1 MINIDFLVAGCNTR
15 CRHCYVNGGPGPIM
29 PVEDALMCIEKLD
42 ALAAYCTDEVSFTLD
57 HEPMNHPQ
65 IDQILSAASQT
76 VHIQNYHHGM
86 TTGMGLMHRE
96 DRRQVIR
103 AYLDCGYRE
112 FGITIHGASSHHDE
126 ITRRIGSYEAA
137 AKAGEFL
144 KSEDAELNVSL
155 MLNRFFP
162 EDADRISA
170 FLKRLQP
177 NFVYFAIPIYTP
189 HRNMPYF
196 EPYRASLGDLERL
209 RPYLA
214 EWGQDESEILEKARR
229 STAAYAA
236 DRLNHGLDL
245 PALFAEDQKELYL
258 SLHQDCR
265 LYVGNSGCET
275 HCMGDLRS
283 LDLPAAAEAI
293 TALPGNR
300 DYGAFYDMAV
310 LPPKEAL
317 IRALSDLPQDTLYG
331 DFPSVL
337 YRGFS
342 EWKVPT
348 RLIV

>member
-29 PVEDALMCIEKLD
+29 PVEDALMCIDKLD
-42 ALAAYCTDEVSFTLD
+42 ALAAHLTDEVSFTLD

-65 IDQILSAASQT
+65 IDQILSAASRT

-86 TTGMGLMHRE
+86 TSGMGLMHRE
-96 DRRQVIR
+96 DRHQVVR
-103 AYLDCGYRE
+103 AYFDCGYRD

-137 AKAGEFL
+137 VKAGEFL
-144 KSEDAELNVSL
+144 KSESAELSVSL

-162 EDADRISA
+162 EDAGSISA
-170 FLKRLQP
+170 LLKQLHP
-177 NFVYFAIPIYTP
+177 DFVYFAIPIYTP
-189 HRNMPYF
+189 HQNMPDF
-196 EPYRASLGDLERL
+196 EPYRASLGDLESL

-214 EWGQDESEILEKARR
+214 EWGQEESAILEKAQR
-229 STAAYAA
+229 STAAYAV

-245 PALFAEDQKELYL
+245 PALFAENQEELYL
-258 SLHQDCR
+258 SLHQNCK
-265 LYVGNSGCET
+265 LYVGNSGGET
-275 HCMGDLRS
+275 RCMGDLRS
-283 LDLPAAAEAI
+283 LDLQAAAEDI

-310 LPPKEAL
+310 LPPEEAL
-317 IRALSDLPQDTLYG
+317 IRALSDLPQDALYG

-342 EWKVPT
+342 ELQVPT
-348 RLIV
+348 RLI